1 MSFDLKARD
10 WDKDPQKVSR
20 AKVFAD
26 EIVGFL
32 NGTKIDKALE
42 FGSGTGLVSFNL
54 YNRFGKII
62 LADSSSGMT
71 EVLREKIG
79 NTGAENMEAF
89 QIDLLKESLPQS
101 GFDIIY
107 TLLVL
112 HHVHEV
118 EKTLGIFYKLLKKGG
133 YLCIGDLVPEDGTF
147 HHKDPYFDGHRGFD
161 TEEFKVWMKNAG
173 FSVEKYKIFSIIEKE
188 YNSAIKKYPM
198 FLLIGK
204 KN

>member
-89 QIDLLKESLPQS
+89 QIENDYGRTIESYKDTVNTHRFCLLT
-101 GFDIIY
+101 G
-107 TLLVL
+107 
-112 HHVHEV
+112 
-118 EKTLGIFYKLLKKGG
+118 
-133 YLCIGDLVPEDGTF
+133 
-147 HHKDPYFDGHRGFD
+147 
-161 TEEFKVWMKNAG
+161 
-173 FSVEKYKIFSIIEKE
+173 
-188 YNSAIKKYPM
+188 
-198 FLLIGK
+198 
-204 KN
+204 